1 LFDQDDGCPVL
12 GVDLTQIFDDLLSRF
27 GEFPLEYIITLD
39 IVRKTSIIR
48 NMSSNDINPSPDQV
62 LTHEEQVRAY
72 VNPTRMTILAFL
84 AREKDSVSGVARR
97 LNVHPANLTH
107 HFKLLEK
114 VGLIQL
120 VEKRETG
127 KNLEKLYRAVAYH
140 FTVNAGVRISNK
152 QVLGLSI
159 LRDNL
164 TAAIQSLSSQP
175 EDHIVL
181 GVLKTVRLSPEDILK
196 FQQRL
201 LDLAE
206 EFGVSAATD
215 GVVYSLNGSLYPT
228 EAGPLPAQE
237 ISIRAEK

>member
-1 LFDQDDGCPVL
+1 MSNYD
-12 GVDLTQIFDDLLSRF
+12 
-27 GEFPLEYIITLD
+27 IT
-39 IVRKTSIIR
+39 
-48 NMSSNDINPSPDQV
+48 PSPDQV

-140 FTVNAGVRISNK
+140 FTVNAGDGISNK

-164 TAAIQSLSSQP
+164 TAAMQSLASQP
-175 EDHIVL
+175 DDRMVL
-181 GVLKTVRLSPEDILK
+181 GVLKTVRLSPKDIKK
-196 FQQRL
+196 FQQKL

-206 EFGVSAATD
+206 EFGRSSTD
-215 GVVYSLNGSLYPT
+215 NGMVYSLNGSLYPT

-237 ISIRAEK
+237 ISIRVEK